1 MAESFDRIQALR
13 IKIDEI
19 EVTLNGFARKAETLG
34 RTGRGFPPRIG
45 RMIRY
50 IDERAFADLYLK
62 VTSMRQDLNTLE
74 AAIDDA
80 DEPEDR
86 DEDDEDDE
94 SEESDE

>member
-1 MAESFDRIQALR
+1 VAESFDRIQALR

-19 EVTLNGFARKAETLG
+19 EVTLNGFARKAENPLG

-86 DEDDEDDE
+86 DEDDE